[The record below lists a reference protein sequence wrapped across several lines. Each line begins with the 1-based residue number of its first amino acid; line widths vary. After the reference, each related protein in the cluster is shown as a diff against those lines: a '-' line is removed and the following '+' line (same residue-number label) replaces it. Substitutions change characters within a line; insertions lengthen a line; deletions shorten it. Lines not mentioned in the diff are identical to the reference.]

1 MDCQENGIIF
11 GIAMAEKKLEN
22 SKVRYLAAYPTGAK
36 RMLRRETKT
45 TVALYPFCSFATFG
59 ISPLS
64 PIISLI

>member
-45 TVALYPFCSFATFG
+45 TVALYPFALLL
-59 ISPLS
+59 PLAFLPS
-64 PIISLI
+64 VP